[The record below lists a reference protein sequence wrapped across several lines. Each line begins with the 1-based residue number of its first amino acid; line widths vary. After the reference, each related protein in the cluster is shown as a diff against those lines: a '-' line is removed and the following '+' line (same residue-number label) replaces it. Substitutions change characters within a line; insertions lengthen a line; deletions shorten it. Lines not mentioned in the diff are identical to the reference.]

1 MLHRRKIALP
11 AGRRA
16 PSALGTVLCRMM
28 MLVVACVW
36 CLGGFTPDRVW
47 AAETPVQSSPDSTS
61 SSEQK
66 TTPSSSTTASTS
78 EDEEGY
84 SFFRPSPDWDWR
96 FFPTPQ
102 EIQRYRKSW
111 NPFSHGPILANSPD
125 VQPKKQILVQLYVFS
140 EVGNDEFRSN
150 GLQAFNSSEPST
162 VKLRAVAPTWFIGYG
177 ITDNMEID
185 VAPQLLWYNSF
196 AGDAGPNVQ
205 PLSGKALG
213 QSHRNDIG
221 LGDTTIYLKTR
232 HRVQDPTSWKGTFTT
247 YHGISLPTSQWFGT
261 DTFGTHPIPGGFAPL
276 GRLPA
281 TKFGGLS
288 LTEGVMWRKNI
299 EPFRFM
305 GSVYY
310 TYTIPGSTAG
320 HTTYNG
326 DIINT
331 RAIAEWIVD
340 DKRGLGF
347 SLEFLS
353 VHGLSWRADGHSLD
367 NKLVSTVKPVNYHL
381 IGIEPSIQY
390 TLFHGPGG
398 SLVAAAGC
406 LFTLAGQND
415 IDAIYPNMSI
425 YYYWAK
431 KGTPVM
437 R

>member
-1 MLHRRKIALP
+1 MLHRRKMALS
-11 AGRRA
+11 AGLRA
-16 PSALGTVLCRMM
+16 PSSPYTAVCGMMIFLWACSGFLGEF
-28 MLVVACVW
+28 A
-36 CLGGFTPDRVW
+36 PDR
-47 AAETPVQSSPDSTS
+47 ALAEEQVAQSSPSTES

-66 TTPSSSTTASTS
+66 TTQPSSTTASTS
-78 EDEEGY
+78 GDEEGY

-102 EIQRYRKSW
+102 EIQRYRRSW

-140 EVGNDEFRSN
+140 EVGNNQFESN
-150 GLQAFNSSEPST
+150 GLQAFNSSEPSS
-162 VKLRAVAPTWFIGYG
+162 VRLRAVAPTWFIGYG
-177 ITDNMEID
+177 ITDNMEVDI
-185 VAPQLLWYNSF
+185 APQLLWYNSF
-196 AGDAGPNVQ
+196 QGDPNAQVLSHK
-205 PLSGKALG
+205 PLGA
-213 QSHRNDIG
+213 QHRNDIG

-310 TYTIPGSTAG
+310 TYTVPGSTAG
-320 HTTYNG
+320 TTTYNG

-331 RAIAEWIVD
+331 RAIAEWIAD

-347 SLEFLS
+347 ALEFLS

-367 NKLVSTVKPVNYHL
+367 DKLRGTVKPVNYHL

-415 IDAIYPNMSI
+415 LDAIYPNASI
-425 YYYWAK
+425 YYYWNK
-431 KGTPVM
+431 KGTAIM

>member
-1 MLHRRKIALP
+1 MALS
-11 AGRRA
+11 AGLRA
-16 PSALGTVLCRMM
+16 PSSPYTAVCGMMIFLWACSGFLGEF
-28 MLVVACVW
+28 A
-36 CLGGFTPDRVW
+36 PDR
-47 AAETPVQSSPDSTS
+47 ALAEEQIAQSSPSTGS

-66 TTPSSSTTASTS
+66 ATESSSTTASTS
-78 EDEEGY
+78 GDEEGY

-102 EIQRYRKSW
+102 EIQRYRKGW

-140 EVGNDEFRSN
+140 EVGNEQFQSN
-150 GLQAFNSSEPST
+150 GLQAFNSSEPSS
-162 VKLRAVAPTWFIGYG
+162 VRLRAVAPTWFIGYG
-177 ITDNMEID
+177 ITDNMEVD

-196 AGDAGPNVQ
+196 QGDPNAQV
-205 PLSGKALG
+205 LSGHGLG
-213 QSHRNDIG
+213 PQHRNDIG

-261 DTFGTHPIPGGFAPL
+261 DTFGTHAIPGGFAPL

-288 LTEGVMWRKNI
+288 LTEGIMWRKNI

-310 TYTIPGSTAG
+310 TYTVPGSTGG

-331 RAIAEWIVD
+331 RAIAEWIAD

-347 SLEFLS
+347 ALEFLS
-353 VHGLSWRADGHSLD
+353 VHGLSWRADGHSIE
-367 NKLVSTVKPVNYHL
+367 NKLIGTVHPVNYHL
-381 IGIEPSIQY
+381 IGLEPSIQY

-415 IDAIYPNMSI
+415 INAIYPNMSI
-425 YYYWAK
+425 YYYWNK
-431 KGTPVM
+431 KGTAIM

>member
-1 MLHRRKIALP
+1 M
-11 AGRRA
+11 G
-16 PSALGTVLCRMM
+16 PSREMTLSVVCRMM
-28 MLVVACVW
+28 MFLWACYW

-47 AAETPVQSSPDSTS
+47 AAEESSAQSSPSTGS
-61 SSEQK
+61 SSESKPAQASP
-66 TTPSSSTTASTS
+66 TPETST
-78 EDEEGY
+78 EEY
-84 SFFRPSPDWDWR
+84 SFFRPSPEWEWR

-125 VQPKKQILVQLYVFS
+125 VQPKNQFLIQLYVFS
-140 EVGNDEFRSN
+140 EVGNEQFQSN
-150 GLQAFNSSEPST
+150 GMQGFPSSEPSNA
-162 VKLRAVAPTWFIGYG
+162 KLRAVAPTWFIGYG
-177 ITDNMEID
+177 ITDNIELDI
-185 VAPQLLWYNSF
+185 APQLLWYNSF
-196 AGDAGPNVQ
+196 QGDPNATVLSHK
-205 PLSGKALG
+205 PLGA
-213 QSHRNDIG
+213 QHRNDIG

-232 HRVQDPTSWKGTFTT
+232 IRVQDPDSWKGTFTL

-261 DTFGTHPIPGGFAPL
+261 GTFGTHPIPGGFAPL

-310 TYTIPGSTAG
+310 TYTVPGSNAG
-320 HTTYNG
+320 TTTYNG

-367 NKLVSTVKPVNYHL
+367 NNLKSTIQPVNYHL
-381 IGIEPSIQY
+381 IGLEPSIQY

-406 LFTLAGQND
+406 LFTLAGMND
-415 IDAIYPNMSI
+415 INAIYPNMSI

>member
-1 MLHRRKIALP
+1 MMSQWRKIALCASLRDP
-11 AGRRA
+11 K
-16 PSALGTVLCRMM
+16 SLCSVVCRMM
-28 MLVVACVW
+28 VFLWACYW

-47 AAETPVQSSPDSTS
+47 AAEEGGAQTSTN
-61 SSEQK
+61 
-66 TTPSSSTTASTS
+66 TAPSSTASST
-78 EDEEGY
+78 EEY
-84 SFFRPSPDWDWR
+84 SFFRPSPEWSTR

-125 VQPKKQILVQLYVFS
+125 VQPKGQFLIQLYVFS
-140 EVGNDEFRSN
+140 EVGNEQFDSN
-150 GLQAFNSSEPST
+150 GMQAFNSSGPSST
-162 VKLRAVAPTWFIGYG
+162 KLRAVAPTWFLGYG
-177 ITDNMEID
+177 ITDNIELDI
-185 VAPQLLWYNSF
+185 APQLLWYNSF
-196 AGDAGPNVQ
+196 QGTGPS
-205 PLSGKALG
+205 LSGHGSGHA
-213 QSHRNDIG
+213 NDIG

-232 HRVQDPTSWKGTFTT
+232 IRVQDPDSWKGTFTL

-288 LTEGVMWRKNI
+288 LTEGVMWRKNVQ
-299 EPFRFM
+299 PFRFM

-310 TYTIPGSTAG
+310 TYTIPGSTGG

-331 RAIAEWIVD
+331 RFIAEWIAD

-367 NKLVSTVKPVNYHL
+367 RNLISTVNPVNYHL

-390 TLFHGPGG
+390 TLFHGDSGA
-398 SLVAAAGC
+398 LVAAAGC

-415 IDAIYPNMSI
+415 INAIYPNMSI

-431 KGTPVM
+431 KGAPVM

>member
-1 MLHRRKIALP
+1 MLLPWRKRVLSADHRGPNSRY
-11 AGRRA
+11 
-16 PSALGTVLCRMM
+16 TVMCRMM
-28 MLVVACVW
+28 MFLAASYW

-47 AAETPVQSSPDSTS
+47 AAETPVQSSPSTETS
-61 SSEQK
+61 S
-66 TTPSSSTTASTS
+66 PATTAPT
-78 EDEEGY
+78 EEY
-84 SFFRPSPDWDWR
+84 SFFRPSPEWEWR

-102 EIQRYRKSW
+102 EIQKYRKSW

-125 VQPKKQILVQLYVFS
+125 VQPKGQFLIQLYVFS
-140 EVGNDEFRSN
+140 EVGNSQFQDN
-150 GLQAFNSSEPST
+150 GMQAFNSDSPSPT
-162 VKLRAVAPTWFIGYG
+162 KLRAVAPTWFLGYG
-177 ITDNMEID
+177 ITDNIELDI
-185 VAPQLLWYNSF
+185 APQLLWYNSF
-196 AGDAGPNVQ
+196 PGTGTTNLAHPGEIPASTKHG
-205 PLSGKALG
+205 
-213 QSHRNDIG
+213 NDIG

-232 HRVQDPTSWKGTFTT
+232 IRVQDPDSWKGTFTL

-299 EPFRFM
+299 QPFRFM

-310 TYTIPGSTAG
+310 TYTIPGSTRG

-331 RAIAEWIVD
+331 RFIAEWIAD

-347 SLEFLS
+347 ALEFLS

-367 NKLVSTVKPVNYHL
+367 NNLVSTIQPVNYHL

-390 TLFHGPGG
+390 TLFHGPSG

-415 IDAIYPNMSI
+415 INAIYPNASI
-425 YYYWAK
+425 YYYWSK